1 MSRGEASRRRGL
13 RATTWDDESP
23 GAAVLVEDADRR
35 AGRLDAENERL
46 RDDLTEVEG
55 WYRLLQADHASLQAR
70 HDQVGRKAAQL
81 QLEADRLE
89 SKNRGLE
96 ALFNRP
102 AGPDRRAGTQQV
114 KDETTMNRIK
124 AALRS
129 AGRHKWA
136 SAALVAFA
144 TLLARDP
151 GVQTIFSTVLA
162 KVRDL
167 GGKAEVAEVS
177 PSGFVLY
184 AAMSQAR
191 EDSERARLEYN
202 ERESSLKGDAL
213 LEAQDRLRATK
224 ARYRQSRQAFLPEL
238 IRQCRQANLPVPK
251 DALEQYASLEQETR

>member
-13 RATTWDDESP
+13 RATTWDEESP
-23 GAAVLVEDADRR
+23 GVAVLVEDADRR
-35 AGRLDAENERL
+35 AGRLDVENARL
-46 RDDLTEVEG
+46 QDALTEVEG

-89 SKNRGLE
+89 SENRGLE
-96 ALFNRP
+96 ALLDRP
-102 AGPDRRAGTQQV
+102 AGPVRGAGTPE

-129 AGRHKWA
+129 VTRHKWA

-151 GVQTIFSTVLA
+151 GVQSVFSSGLA
-162 KVRDL
+162 RVRDL
-167 GGKAEVAEVS
+167 AGKSEVAETS

-224 ARYRQSRQAFLPEL
+224 ARYRQARQIFLPEL

-251 DALEQYASLEQETR
+251 EAQEQYASLEQESK